1 MTEPVVPR
9 NNGQPLKTTDYIT
22 DTRTPE
28 PKTKDVEWKFNEAE
42 LLAEVEAYVKETYK
56 QHYSSGKI
64 QPMELIIS
72 SGNGSG
78 FCMGNIVKYAC
89 RYGVK
94 NGKNRDDLMKIL
106 HYTLLSLYVH
116 DEEKENK

>member
-9 NNGQPLKTTDYIT
+9 NNGQPLKTSDYIT
-22 DTRTPE
+22 DTKPQE
-28 PKTKDVEWKFNEAE
+28 AKPQEIKWKFNEAE
-42 LLAEVEAYVKETYK
+42 LLAEAEAYVKRTYK
-56 QHYSSGKI
+56 EHYSNGKI
-64 QPMELIIS
+64 QPMELIVS

-106 HYTLLSLYVH
+106 HYALLSLHIH